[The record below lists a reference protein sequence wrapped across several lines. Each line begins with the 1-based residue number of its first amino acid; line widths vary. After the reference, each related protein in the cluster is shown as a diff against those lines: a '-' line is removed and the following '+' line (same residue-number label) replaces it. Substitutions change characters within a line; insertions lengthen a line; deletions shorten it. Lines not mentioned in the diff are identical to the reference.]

1 MLVIRLS
8 RTGRTKQ
15 PYYRVVVADRRSAV
29 DSGAIE
35 VLGHYNPRTKE
46 VVIDVDRAKA
56 RLAQG
61 AQPSET
67 AAMLLEKTGAL
78 KREKITDK
86 NRRPTRAPR
95 KEQPEEAATPAPA
108 EVAATTEQENA
119 EAEAVVEAE
128 VNSDAPAEQ
137 TPAADAA
144 PETPET
150 ETASTEE
157 TSSDSAEASSD
168 DESVDKK
175 D

>member
-46 VVIDVDRAKA
+46 VVIDVERAKV

-67 AAMLLEKTGAL
+67 AAMLLEKTGAM

-108 EVAATTEQENA
+108 EAAATTEQENA
-119 EAEAVVEAE
+119 EAEAVVEA
-128 VNSDAPAEQ
+128 VVSSDASAEEI
-137 TPAADAA
+137 AATVDAS
-144 PETPET
+144 ETPEV
-150 ETASTEE
+150 APTEE